1 MTFSRFLQVFISFF
15 IFYHLTTTN
24 LSAWDTTGCEGSVD
38 HEQALPLVAGAMLP
52 SSNGIAFNHKD
63 ELFVASVL
71 GRSITQLDPCN
82 GRILAILSPEQGVEA
97 PDDLAFDTTGN
108 LYWTAFLTGDV
119 GRMTPEGDTTTIAN
133 LGPGVNAITVSDDDN
148 KLYVSRVFLADEVWE
163 LDLTGIDPPRL
174 LAQDLGG
181 FNGMDIGPDGKL
193 YGPLCYHGQIAR
205 IDTDTGNIDIVTEGL
220 TAPAAVKFNHTGNL
234 FVVDVAL
241 GEVLHVNLN
250 NGALKMIAE
259 VGIGSDSLAF
269 DSQDNLY
276 VSNAH
281 DSNVLRVFNVKD
293 SLHDWYPVHPLTQ
306 GGLSTSSGIALHM
319 INGRTSL
326 FVADIYSIREY
337 SPSSGNLRS
346 TAHSIMGGVT
356 ELSTPFSLSSYGNYL
371 VTTSWFANSVQIWDP
386 ELQTLVDEH
395 LDFTVPLNAISFGE
409 DILVAELG
417 SGCVMHR
424 PANTSDSIPLACDF
438 NVPAGL
444 AENDG
449 KVWVSDWATGSVWQI
464 ADNYIAM
471 ESPIL
476 VAEDLTQPEGLAAT
490 KNGTLLVVEAGASR
504 LLEINL
510 DTGTKRTRVD
520 KLPLGNSATPGYPPT
535 WIFNSVVVD
544 DLGVAY
550 MNLDG
555 DRSILRI
562 DRNKR

>member
-1 MTFSRFLQVFISFF
+1 MNCSRFFQFFISFL
-15 IFYHLTTTN
+15 IFFQLTSTN
-24 LSAWDTTGCEGSVD
+24 LSTCGAIECEVPVD
-38 HEQALPLVAGAMLP
+38 REIALPLVAGAMLP
-52 SSNGIAFNHKD
+52 SSNGIAFNLKD
-63 ELFVASVL
+63 ELFVASVVD
-71 GRSITQLDPCN
+71 RSITQLHPRN
-82 GRILAILSPEQGVEA
+82 GRILARLSPEQGVEA
-97 PDDLAFDTTGN
+97 PDDLAFDTAGN

-133 LGPGVNAITVSDDDN
+133 LGPGVNAITVSDDDS

-163 LDLTGIDPPRL
+163 LDLTGINPPRL

-205 IDTDTGNIDIVTEGL
+205 IDTTTGNIDIVTEGL
-220 TAPAAVKFNHTGNL
+220 TAPAAVKFSHTGDL
-234 FVVDVAL
+234 FVVDTAL
-241 GEVLHVNLN
+241 GEVLHVNLT

-259 VGIGSDSLAF
+259 VGIGSDNLAF
-269 DSQDNLY
+269 DSHDHLY

-281 DSNVLRVFNVKD
+281 DSNILRVFNVKGG
-293 SLHDWYPVHPLTQ
+293 LHDWHPVHPLTR
-306 GGLSTSSGIALHM
+306 GGLSTSSGIALHK

-337 SPSSGNLRS
+337 SPHSGSLRS

-356 ELSTPFSLSSYGNYL
+356 QLSTPFSLSSYGNYL

-395 LDFTVPLNAISFGE
+395 LDFALPLNAIGFGE
-409 DILVAELG
+409 DILIAELG
-417 SGCVMHR
+417 SGCVMRR

-438 NVPAGL
+438 KVPAGL

-464 ADNYIAM
+464 AENYIAL

-476 VAEDLTQPEGLAAT
+476 VTKDLIQPEGLAAA
-490 KNGTLLVVEAGASR
+490 KHGTLLVVEAGASR
-504 LLEINL
+504 LLEINFV
-510 DTGTKRTRVD
+510 TGNKRTRAD

-535 WIFNSVVVD
+535 WIFNSVAVD
-544 DLGVAY
+544 DCGVAY

-555 DRSILRI
+555 DRSVRRI
-562 DRNKR
+562 VN